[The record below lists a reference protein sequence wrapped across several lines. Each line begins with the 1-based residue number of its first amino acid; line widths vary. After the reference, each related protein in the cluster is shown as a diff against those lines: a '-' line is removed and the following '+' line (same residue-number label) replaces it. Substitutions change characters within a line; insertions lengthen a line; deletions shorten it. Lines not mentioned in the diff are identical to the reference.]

1 MPRKRLVERLLV
13 WRAKMPGSGA
23 SHRRQQG
30 PLNGLAPV
38 EGLYDKSK
46 PTRDQRLRFYTDSPI
61 LARQLD
67 RPP

>member
-1 MPRKRLVERLLV
+1 
-13 WRAKMPGSGA
+13 MPGSGA